1 MILRATLLIVLC
13 LAAFAAGCTNH
24 ATTSAPVG
32 PNDDPYF
39 DCRTAAYVRR
49 HIDVCSGILR

>member
-1 MILRATLLIVLC
+1 MSLRATLLIILC
-13 LAAFAAGCTNH
+13 LAAGCTNH

-32 PNDDPYF
+32 PDDDPYF